1 MKISVKLYSGFTVIV
16 ILMLTLASITYV
28 NLSRLSE
35 ANTWNE
41 HTYEVL
47 SEVQGILESL
57 INIET
62 GQRGFALSGIEA
74 SLEPYHGGKEA
85 FETHFNKGTKL
96 TSDNPKQQQRFKQLN
111 ESYQQWITQAID
123 PANALRRE
131 VVNGTNSMDMVVAFE
146 QAAKGKTAMDA
157 MRVLIGDIQ
166 AEEKRLLT
174 LRQQESSALK
184 KTTLNLLVSLSTIAA
199 VLAGIIAFFIIRSI
213 TRPLKIAVEVA
224 SEIAIGNLN
233 SHITVRGSD
242 ETAELLNAMQTMTN
256 TLREFSA
263 AQQEMAVKHESGIID
278 HFVDEENFPG
288 VFGQLA
294 KGNNDLVASNI
305 NITMKAVEITSR
317 YAAGDLS
324 GTMDR
329 LPGQRAQIT
338 EAVDGIKN
346 SLQDISAEIKGLVAS
361 AVAGNFAA
369 RGNESKFQNEFKD
382 MIVALNQLM
391 ETSDTG
397 LNDVSRVL
405 TAMSMGHLNETI
417 EGSYQGTFN
426 KLKEGSNTTGKQ
438 LRAMVAQIK
447 TMVSA
452 AAAGDFSVRGDIN
465 EYQNEFRDMV
475 SGLNQ
480 LMQTTDTGL
489 GEVSRVLKALAICDL
504 TDSIK
509 GEYQGT
515 FLQVKEDANTTVEQL
530 RLVMSQIGQA
540 SDAISAGASQIASG
554 NQDLSTRTEQQ
565 ASNLEETSAAM
576 EQIQVT
582 VENNA
587 NSSNEAKQLANT
599 TNIGVVKGGDAVMEV
614 AVTMSEIQANSEKI
628 ADIIGV
634 IDSIAFQ
641 TNILA
646 LNAAVEAARAGED
659 GRGFSVVAS
668 EVRNLA
674 QRSANAAKEIKN
686 LISTSVAKV
695 NIGAKQVR
703 DTESAMN
710 EAVLSCKQVAL
721 LVTQISDASR
731 EQSSGITEVTKA
743 VGQMDE
749 ATQQNSTL
757 VEEAAAAAE
766 SLQSQASN
774 LVQMV
779 AKFKQR

>member
-41 HTYEVL
+41 HTYKVL

-85 FETHFNKGTKL
+85 FETHFTKVTKL

-111 ESYQQWITQAID
+111 DSYQQWMTQAID
-123 PANALRRE
+123 PANTLRRD
-131 VVNGTNSMDMVVAFE
+131 VVNGINTMDKVIAFE

-174 LRQQESSALK
+174 LRKGESSALEE
-184 KTTLNLLVSLSTIAA
+184 TTLSLLVSLSTLAT
-199 VLAGIIAFFIIRSI
+199 VLAGIIAFFIIRRI

-224 SEIAIGNLN
+224 NEIAQGNLN
-233 SHITVRGSD
+233 SEIKVTGSD

-256 TLREFSA
+256 TLQEFSS
-263 AQQEMAVKHESGIID
+263 AQQEMAMKHESGIVD
-278 HFVDEENFPG
+278 HFVNAENFPG
-288 VFGQLA
+288 IFGQLA
-294 KGNNDLVASNI
+294 KENNELVASNI
-305 NITMKAVEITSR
+305 DITMKAVEVTSR

-324 GTMDR
+324 STMDR

-346 SLQDISAEIKGLVAS
+346 SLQAISAEIKDLVES

-382 MIVALNQLM
+382 MIVGLNKLM

-405 TAMSMGHLNETI
+405 TAMSRGHLNETI
-417 EGSYQGTFN
+417 EGDYQGTFN

-447 TMVSA
+447 AMVSA
-452 AAAGDFSVRGDIN
+452 AGAGDFSVRGDTN
-465 EYQNEFRDMV
+465 QYQNEFRDMV
-475 SGLNQ
+475 AGLNQ
-480 LMQTTDTGL
+480 LMETSDTGL
-489 GEVSRVLKALAICDL
+489 GEVSRVLKALARCDL

-530 RLVMSQIGQA
+530 RLVVEQISQA

-576 EQIQVT
+576 EEFQVT

-587 NSSNEAKQLANT
+587 NSSNEAKQLADT
-599 TNIGVVKGGDAVMEV
+599 TNVGVVKGGDAVMEV

-646 LNAAVEAARAGED
+646 LNAAVEAARAGEE

-674 QRSANAAKEIKN
+674 QRSANAAKEIKD

-695 NIGAKQVR
+695 NTGAKQVKN
-703 DTESAMN
+703 TETAMN

-721 LVTQISDASR
+721 LVTQISEASR
-731 EQSSGITEVTKA
+731 EQSSGVTEVTRA

-766 SLQSQASN
+766 RLQSQAGN

-779 AKFKQR
+779 SKFKQA